1 MNEPLVSIVCEVY
14 NHEPFLRQCLDGF
27 VMQKTSFQFE
37 ILIHEDAST
46 DGSALVVR
54 EYADKYP
61 ELFKPIYQ
69 TENQYSQG
77 IHIWAV
83 HQFPRAKGKYIAL
96 CEGDDY
102 WIDPL
107 KLQKQADFMEA
118 HPDYAMCFGNAIT
131 HWENSDK
138 PDKPFSNIDSRDYDS
153 YELSVSW
160 LCPTASVMFRKEVT
174 DTVLFKRFTSNHKI
188 IVGDLPLWVT
198 CATVGK
204 IRGFSDVFSIYRR
217 VPTGFLLSRNATD
230 RIKLG
235 DYNIEFY
242 NLFGKK
248 YKTPTIHS
256 ALVNYRL
263 AWCYARKEKN
273 VKDGFRALMKWIS
286 IYLRYPVTALKRIP
300 IILKQRKD
308 RLAR

>member
-27 VMQKTSFQFE
+27 VMQKTTFPFE

-46 DGSALVVR
+46 DGSAKIVR
-54 EYADKYP
+54 TYADKYP

-69 TENQYSQG
+69 IENQYSQG

-107 KLQKQADFMEA
+107 KLQKQADFLET
-118 HPDYAMCFGNAIT
+118 HPDYAMCFGNAMT
-131 HWENSDK
+131 HWEGGDK
-138 PDKPFSNIDSRDYDS
+138 PDELFSHIEDRDYDADEFS
-153 YELSVSW
+153 KGW
-160 LCPTASVMFRKEVT
+160 ICPTASVMLRREATETDLFRQ
-174 DTVLFKRFTSNHKI
+174 FTSNPKI
-188 IVGDLPLWVT
+188 ITGDLPLWAT
-198 CATVGK
+198 CATLGK
-204 IRGFSDVFSIYRR
+204 IRGFSDVFCVYRR
-217 VPTGFLLSRNATD
+217 AASGFMLSMKAAK
-230 RIKLG
+230 RIRMG
-235 DYNIEFY
+235 DHRVEIYKV
-242 NLFGKK
+242 FGKK
-248 YKTPTIHS
+248 YKTSTIHM
-256 ALVNYRL
+256 ALVHYRL

-300 IILKQRKD
+300 LILKQRKE